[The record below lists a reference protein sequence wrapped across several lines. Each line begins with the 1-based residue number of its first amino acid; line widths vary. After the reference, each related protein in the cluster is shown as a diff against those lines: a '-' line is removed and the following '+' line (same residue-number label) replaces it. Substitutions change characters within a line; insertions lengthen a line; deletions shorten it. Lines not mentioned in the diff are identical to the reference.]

1 MSTKT
6 VPISLT
12 QGCLLQNYV
21 LKMEYDQIWTS
32 NGAKISLLYAKS
44 ELKQT
49 NKRHEYKQLISR
61 LIHKLLWYSA
71 MNRV

>member
-21 LKMEYDQIWTS
+21 LNMEYDQIWTS
-32 NGAKISLLYAKS
+32 NGAKISFLYAKS
-44 ELKQT
+44 ELKQKKT
-49 NKRHEYKQLISR
+49 P
-61 LIHKLLWYSA
+61 
-71 MNRV
+71 